1 MRPIYAVDSSTTK
14 TYERIAS
21 VSERKISKRIHGSVM
36 DGNQRRIRTN
46 SEVYDLYKDL
56 DIIRI
61 VKIFQLVAQVYR
73 LKDHLDLKTQ
83 IKIDRWYH
91 TGSKKPWRK
100 QLDNCDK
107 MSKPIPEATQG
118 YRAHDII
125 IWILPSQTI
134 TIIEDPIDG
143 LYEKQKLGR
152 IYSRR

>member
-83 IKIDRWYH
+83 IDGITR
-91 TGSKKPWRK
+91 
-100 QLDNCDK
+100 
-107 MSKPIPEATQG
+107 EARSLGVSNWTIVIKCRNQ
-118 YRAHDII
+118 YRRLPRDIEPM
-125 IWILPSQTI
+125 IL
-134 TIIEDPIDG
+134 
-143 LYEKQKLGR
+143 
-152 IYSRR
+152 